1 MFHVDARTKALIRM
15 QGDVLAENL
24 NMLKFAK
31 GSGLVV
37 SPDRED
43 PSLVNISLDLQLS
56 SGAHSRA

>member
-1 MFHVDARTKALIRM
+1 M

-31 GSGLVV
+31 GSGFVV

-43 PSLVNISLDLQLS
+43 PSLVNVSLDLQLS